1 MSCCAENHQRNKKE
15 RQLVSYPSL
24 VPFIVQ
30 FEGRNQQV
38 HLFYVAKVTLFWIIR
53 NFFCGNI
60 SHFFYVNEVAD
71 YSKKCFLS
79 KVLDEKSHASQTY
92 MGWLLYHLQIASS
105 FIFKVQIH
113 STRTE

>member
-1 MSCCAENHQRNKKE
+1 MRCRVKNHLRNQKE
-15 RQLVSYPSL
+15 RLLVSNLSL

-79 KVLDEKSHASQTY
+79 KVLDEKSHAS
-92 MGWLLYHLQIASS
+92 
-105 FIFKVQIH
+105 
-113 STRTE
+113 